1 MSDPRLQKPRP
12 TAKLVSMSNR
22 FAALPPA
29 LPVPLAWRDA
39 RHLLI
44 LAMLCL
50 PVIGQA
56 SGTSGK
62 VSLLF
67 LFVIAVI
74 DAIIG
79 ERPSAARP
87 HAWPAARHA
96 WFSGLLYAYAV
107 LHVALIAWGLSLMAA
122 EPSLDEALWLG
133 VSIGFVTGSFGITI
147 AHELGHRAARFDRR
161 LSELLLL
168 SVCYGH
174 FFVEHN
180 RGHHARVGTR
190 EDPATARLGESFYR
204 FFPRTVC
211 GSFTH
216 AWRLEALRLAVKS
229 KSGKSGKSGKSA
241 WTLSNR
247 IVIYIAVELALCAL
261 AFAAAG
267 AAGLV
272 FFLFQSFVAFTLLE
286 LVNYVEHYGLA
297 RQPDAQGR
305 PEPVAPHHSWNSDT
319 WFGNA
324 LLINLQ
330 RHSDHHANSDRPYES
345 LRSIDSA
352 PQLPTG
358 YAGMILM
365 ALLPPLWFGVM
376 DRRVR
381 AII

>member
-1 MSDPRLQKPRP
+1 MKTRLALKSP
-12 TAKLVSMSNR
+12 TA
-22 FAALPPA
+22 
-29 LPVPLAWRDA
+29 PLAWRDA

-44 LAMLCL
+44 LAILCL

-67 LFVIAVI
+67 LFVVAAI

-87 HAWPAARHA
+87 HDWPAVRHA
-96 WFSGLLYAYAV
+96 WFSGFLYAYAV

-122 EPSLDEALWLG
+122 KPSLEEALWLG

-147 AHELGHRAARFDRR
+147 AHELGHRAGRFDRR
-161 LSELLLL
+161 LSELLLV

-216 AWRLEALRLAVKS
+216 AWRLEALRLAWKS
-229 KSGKSGKSGKSA
+229 KRGKSA

-247 IVIYIAVELALCAL
+247 IVIYIALELALCAL

-297 RQPDAQGR
+297 RQPDARGR
-305 PEPVAPHHSWNSDT
+305 PESVAPHHSWNSDT

-345 LRSIDSA
+345 LRSIGSA

-365 ALLPPLWFGVM
+365 ALFPPLWFGVM

-381 AII
+381 AASSAGPVT